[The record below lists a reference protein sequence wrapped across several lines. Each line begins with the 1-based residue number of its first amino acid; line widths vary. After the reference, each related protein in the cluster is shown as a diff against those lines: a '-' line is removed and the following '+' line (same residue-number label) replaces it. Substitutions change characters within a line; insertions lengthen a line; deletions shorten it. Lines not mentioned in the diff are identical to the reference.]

1 MQMSYY
7 INYNL
12 PQEVDIMNYEIVEL
26 KEKIV
31 EGIGVRTNN
40 QNGKSI
46 GDIGGVWQR
55 FFTDGEYAKIENK
68 VNNKTIGLYTDYDG
82 DYTCDYYFL
91 AGSEVKEKSNDM
103 ENRVCKVIPGGKYAK
118 FVIIGDVQK
127 SVGEAWQEIWNMDL
141 DRKYTCDFEEYQN
154 NTEDMQRQE
163 IHVYVAIRQER
174 LLVNMEKIDYKKE
187 YKDLYLPKTK
197 AMLINVPNMKFIM
210 VEGSGNPNDENGEY
224 KKSLE
229 LLYGLS
235 FAIKMSIIYTI
246 FTILPP

>member
-1 MQMSYY
+1 
-7 INYNL
+7 
-12 PQEVDIMNYEIVEL
+12 MNYEIVEL

-103 ENRVCKVIPGGKYAK
+103 ENRVYKVIPGGKYAK

-154 NTEDMQRQE
+154 NTEDMQKQE
-163 IHVYVAIRQER
+163 IH
-174 LLVNMEKIDYKKE
+174 
-187 YKDLYLPKTK
+187 
-197 AMLINVPNMKFIM
+197 
-210 VEGSGNPNDENGEY
+210 
-224 KKSLE
+224 
-229 LLYGLS
+229 
-235 FAIKMSIIYTI
+235 IYI
-246 FTILPP
+246 ALNA